1 MNATPDAPIAD
12 LAAAW
17 EEIRA
22 EYYADHDTDRVL
34 ACARALAA
42 DPGGERAW
50 LWTFGLLMTADY
62 VSLQPASDGTAA
74 TVLDALRATDREL
87 RGRPCAHDEHPY
99 EGDLEDELECLVS
112 YLPLLDSGAAPEGEE
127 DWGGWHFTEVW
138 RCPRNVAGYARVAI
152 DILAP
157 GTTDGI
163 PARLSTAEQEEV
175 NDLASILHGYPAPG
189 VSVSWSLSH
198 YGRALAGASGPA
210 ERAGLVVIVAA
221 LSWYAA
227 GGLVSSPAPLNDLI
241 AGLASVPA
249 VPAEAECGHG
259 ESAHPD
265 LPGAPED
272 VITAGMCLKSPSGR
286 RLLAER
292 NGRSGK
298 DAPLEAWLCPA
309 FVAGLA
315 RESLERVRAAR
326 EEQFGALG
334 AAR

>member
-1 MNATPDAPIAD
+1 MNATPDAPIAE

-17 EEIRA
+17 DEIRA
-22 EYYADHDTDRVL
+22 EYYADHDTDLVL

-87 RGRPCAHDEHPY
+87 RQRPCAHDEHPY
-99 EGDLEDELECLVS
+99 EGDLEEELECLVS
-112 YLPLLDSGAAPEGEE
+112 YLPLLECGAAPAGEE
-127 DWGGWHFTEVW
+127 DWGGGHFSEVW

-163 PARLSTAEQEEV
+163 PARLSTADQEEV
-175 NDLASILHGYPAPG
+175 SDLASILHGYPAPG

-198 YGRALAGASGPA
+198 YGKALAEATEPA
-210 ERAGLVVIVAA
+210 ERAGLVVIVTA
-221 LSWYAA
+221 LSWYADA
-227 GGLVSSPAPLNDLI
+227 GLVPSPGPLNDLI

-249 VPAEAECGHG
+249 APAGADCGHG
-259 ESAHPD
+259 PSAHPD
-265 LPGAPED
+265 LPTAPED

-286 RLLAER
+286 RLLAEHG
-292 NGRSGK
+292 GRHGT
-298 DAPLEAWLCPA
+298 DVPPEAWLCPA
-309 FVAGLA
+309 FVAELA
-315 RESLERVRAAR
+315 RESLERVRTAR
-326 EEQFGALG
+326 EKQFGALG

>member
-1 MNATPDAPIAD
+1 MNATPDAPIAE

-17 EEIRA
+17 EEIRV
-22 EYYADHDTDRVL
+22 EYYADHDTDLVL

-62 VSLQPASDGTAA
+62 VSLQPSCDGSAA
-74 TVLDALRATDREL
+74 TVLDALRAADREL

-99 EGDLEDELECLVS
+99 EGDLEDELGCLVS
-112 YLPLLDSGAAPEGEE
+112 YLPLLDSGVAPEGEE

-157 GTTDGI
+157 GTADGI
-163 PARLSTAEQEEV
+163 PARLSTADQEEIQ
-175 NDLASILHGYPAPG
+175 DLAAILHGYPTPG
-189 VSVSWSLSH
+189 TSVSWSLSH
-198 YGRALAGASGPA
+198 YAKALAAA
-210 ERAGLVVIVAA
+210 TDATERAGLVVIVAA

-227 GGLVSSPAPLNDLI
+227 AGLVASPGPLDDLA

-249 VPAEAECGHG
+249 VGVQQGCGHG
-259 ESAHPD
+259 ESGHPV
-265 LPGAPED
+265 LPKAPED
-272 VITAGMCLKSPSGR
+272 VIAAGMCLKSANAR
-286 RLLAER
+286 RLLDGFGA
-292 NGRSGK
+292 GL
-298 DAPLEAWLCPA
+298 PLEAWLCPA

-315 RESLERVRAAR
+315 RESLERVRAGR
-326 EEQFGALG
+326 EQQFGALRAG
-334 AAR
+334 R